1 METEL
6 VVNKQELDQTKHD
19 VVIQIEVKQ
28 EPIVQVKPESIVE
41 VKQEPIVEV
50 KPEPIVEVKQ
60 EPTNTLQVKK
70 VVDNQD
76 ASQRNSVIISVLIE
90 LYRVISCSLLILFIP
105 QKCDD
110 HMCSV
115 SENLTWESDL
125 YNVAIV
131 FNFITLFAFCPFY
144 FLEIRRENRFIK
156 YLDVNPKLPSDN
168 ASVEKSLQIL
178 TGDKKDKLV
187 EIDKDYQRG
196 AYCMIFI
203 YAINAILSG
212 IVVNEYYI
220 GTQTTT
226 SLITYILFILTKLA
240 NVYEIA
246 HTDEYVFYSAYLKTN
261 LQYNDT
267 DDTYK
272 DLSNR
277 VEEIKEDVKTEIKE
291 DVKTTIQEV

>member
-6 VVNKQELDQTKHD
+6 VVNKSELDQTNHEA
-19 VVIQIEVKQ
+19 I
-28 EPIVQVKPESIVE
+28 IVE
-41 VKQEPIVEV
+41 VKEPIVEV
-50 KPEPIVEVKQ
+50 KEPIVEVKEPIVEVKEPIVEVKQ
-60 EPTNTLQVKK
+60 
-70 VVDNQD
+70 VVDTQD
-76 ASQRNSVIISVLIE
+76 SSQRNSMIITVLIE

-168 ASVEKSLQIL
+168 TSVEKSLQIL

-187 EIDKDYQRG
+187 EIDRDYQKA

-212 IVVNEYYI
+212 IIVNEYYI
-220 GTQTTT
+220 GSQTTT

-272 DLSNR
+272 NIENR
-277 VEEIKEDVKTEIKE
+277 VEEIKEEVK
-291 DVKTTIQEV
+291 EV

>member
-6 VVNKQELDQTKHD
+6 VVKKEELDETNHD
-19 VVIQIEVKQ
+19 IVIQVE
-28 EPIVQVKPESIVE
+28 VKPEPILE

-50 KPEPIVEVKQ
+50 KQEPILEVKQEPIVEV
-60 EPTNTLQVKK
+60 EPKPITTLQIKK
-70 VVDNQD
+70 IVDNQD
-76 ASQRNSVIISVLIE
+76 SSQRNSMIVTVLIE

-131 FNFITLFAFCPFY
+131 FNFITLFSFCPFY

-178 TGDKKDKLV
+178 TGDKKQKLV
-187 EIDKDYQRG
+187 EIDKDYQIG
-196 AYCMIFI
+196 AYCMIVI

-212 IVVNEYYI
+212 IVVNQYYI
-220 GTQTTT
+220 GSQTTT

-272 DLSNR
+272 SIENR
-277 VEEIKEDVKTEIKE
+277 VEEV
-291 DVKTTIQEV
+291 QEV

>member
-6 VVNKQELDQTKHD
+6 VVNKQELDQTNHAD
-19 VVIQIEVKQ
+19 VLL
-28 EPIVQVKPESIVE
+28 VE
-41 VKQEPIVEV
+41 IKSEPIVET
-50 KPEPIVEVKQ
+50 KSEPIVETKSEPIVETKSEPIVETKS
-60 EPTNTLQVKK
+60 EPTNALQIKK

-76 ASQRNSVIISVLIE
+76 TSQRNSVIVSVLIE

-115 SENLTWESDL
+115 SENLTWESEL

-187 EIDKDYQRG
+187 EIDRDYQRG

-212 IVVNEYYI
+212 IVVNQYYI
-220 GTQTTT
+220 GSQTTT
-226 SLITYILFILTKLA
+226 SLITYILFILSKLA

-272 DLSNR
+272 EIENR
-277 VEEIKEDVKTEIKE
+277 VEEIKEEVK
-291 DVKTTIQEV
+291 EV

>member
-6 VVNKQELDQTKHD
+6 IVNKTELDQTNHD
-19 VVIQIEVKQ
+19 VVIEDVIKDVIKVVQVETEIIKDVQVVQVVEDVQVEKVEKVKQ
-28 EPIVQVKPESIVE
+28 
-41 VKQEPIVEV
+41 
-50 KPEPIVEVKQ
+50 
-60 EPTNTLQVKK
+60 

-76 ASQRNSVIISVLIE
+76 SSQRNSVIVSVLIE

-115 SENLTWESDL
+115 SENLTWDSDL

-187 EIDKDYQRG
+187 EIDRDYQKG

-212 IVVNEYYI
+212 IIVNEYYI
-220 GTQTTT
+220 GSQTTT

-272 DLSNR
+272 NIENC
-277 VEEIKEDVKTEIKE
+277 VEEIKEEVK
-291 DVKTTIQEV
+291 EV

>member
-6 VVNKQELDQTKHD
+6 VVKKEELDETKHD
-19 VVIQIEVKQ
+19 IVIQVEVNQEPILEVKPEPILEVKQ
-28 EPIVQVKPESIVE
+28 EPIL
-41 VKQEPIVEV
+41 
-50 KPEPIVEVKQ
+50 EVKQ
-60 EPTNTLQVKK
+60 EPTTTLQIKK
-70 VVDNQD
+70 IVDNQD
-76 ASQRNSVIISVLIE
+76 SSQRNSMIVTVLIE

-178 TGDKKDKLV
+178 TGDKKEKLV
-187 EIDKDYQRG
+187 EIDKDYQIG
-196 AYCMIFI
+196 AYCMIVI

-212 IVVNEYYI
+212 IVVNQYYI
-220 GTQTTT
+220 GSQTTT

-272 DLSNR
+272 SIENR
-277 VEEIKEDVKTEIKE
+277 VEEVKEEV
-291 DVKTTIQEV
+291 QEV

>member
-6 VVNKQELDQTKHD
+6 VVKKEELDETKHD
-19 VVIQIEVKQ
+19 IVIQ
-28 EPIVQVKPESIVE
+28 VE
-41 VKQEPIVEV
+41 VKQEPILEV
-50 KPEPIVEVKQ
+50 KQESTVEVKQ
-60 EPTNTLQVKK
+60 EPTTTLQIKK
-70 VVDNQD
+70 ITDNQD
-76 ASQRNSVIISVLIE
+76 SSQRNSMIVTVLIE

-131 FNFITLFAFCPFY
+131 FNFITLFSFCPFY

-178 TGDKKDKLV
+178 TGDKKEKLV
-187 EIDKDYQRG
+187 EIDKDYQIG

-212 IVVNEYYI
+212 IVVNQYYI
-220 GTQTTT
+220 GSQTTT

-272 DLSNR
+272 SIENR
-277 VEEIKEDVKTEIKE
+277 VEEV
-291 DVKTTIQEV
+291 QEV

>member
-6 VVNKQELDQTKHD
+6 VVKKEELDETKHD
-19 VVIQIEVKQ
+19 IVIQVEVNQ
-28 EPIVQVKPESIVE
+28 EPILEVKP
-41 VKQEPIVEV
+41 EPIVEV

-60 EPTNTLQVKK
+60 EPTTTLQIKK
-70 VVDNQD
+70 ITDNQD
-76 ASQRNSVIISVLIE
+76 SSQRNSMIVTVLIE

-131 FNFITLFAFCPFY
+131 FNFITLFSFCPFY

-178 TGDKKDKLV
+178 TGDKKEKLV
-187 EIDKDYQRG
+187 EIDKDYQIG
-196 AYCMIFI
+196 AYCMIVI

-212 IVVNEYYI
+212 IVVNQYYI
-220 GTQTTT
+220 GSQTTT

-272 DLSNR
+272 SIENR
-277 VEEIKEDVKTEIKE
+277 VEEV
-291 DVKTTIQEV
+291 QEV